1 MSVRVN
7 VYYDQ
12 VTYHIFAQK
21 ETTIKELLSDLDI
34 QETIVFSGSGQR
46 GTPLVDLSKTLT
58 DYNMWF
64 LDDYVAEISVYKET
78 DDYDKN
84 LYDMYLSAQ

>member
-7 VYYDQ
+7 VFYEQ
-12 VTYHIFAQK
+12 VTYHIFAEK
-21 ETTIKELLSDLDI
+21 HTTIKELLTDLDI
-34 QETIVFSGSGQR
+34 QETIVFSGS

-64 LDDYVAEISVYKET
+64 LDDYVAEISVYKKT
-78 DDYDKN
+78 DNYDKN
-84 LYDMYLSAQ
+84 LYDMYLAAQ